1 MKRQAATEEVSLPR
15 PSDPPERLGWD
26 GCSGRPAAPPLG
38 DRAAPRLHTLAL
50 EALAQIQAVL
60 QTNTNLVQQSA
71 TLEEQVQQLLAER
84 IALFERI
91 EQLEGQLA
99 ELAQADA
106 HGGARPPI
114 PFRPLAHLPAALHH
128 ERLEAVAFPRRFSRT
143 ATSDEETLLGSATPA
158 PPVTEQVT
166 VATTGKS
173 AARDYALI
181 ARPFAR
187 FTDLGGFQSAVQA
200 LPGVENV
207 RVRRFA
213 QGALEMRVDYQ
224 GERPL
229 AELLRELALP
239 VEEIAQEG
247 TNRLH
252 IRLASPDDRSFPAL
266 G

>member
-1 MKRQAATEEVSLPR
+1 MKRQAATEEVSPPRLIDSNGTLGDDGYLGQPVAPR
-15 PSDPPERLGWD
+15 PE
-26 GCSGRPAAPPLG
+26 
-38 DRAAPRLHTLAL
+38 DRAVPRLHTLAL

-60 QTNTNLVQQSA
+60 QTNTSLVQQSA
-71 TLEEQVQQLLAER
+71 TLEEQIQLLLAER

-99 ELAQADA
+99 ERA
-106 HGGARPPI
+106 GGVRQPI
-114 PFRPLAHLPAALHH
+114 PFRPLANLPAVLHH

-143 ATSDEETLLGSATPA
+143 TTSDEETLLGSATPTPA
-158 PPVTEQVT
+158 VTEQVT
-166 VATTGKS
+166 GSAMGGV

-200 LPGVENV
+200 LPGVGNV

-213 QGALEMRVDYQ
+213 QGTLEMRVDYH

-239 VEEIAQEG
+239 VAEIVQEG
-247 TNRLH
+247 ANRLH
-252 IRLASPDDRSFPAL
+252 LRLASFDERSFPAL
-266 G
+266 S

>member
-1 MKRQAATEEVSLPR
+1 MKRRAATEEVPSPR
-15 PSDPPERLGWD
+15 LIDPPETLGWV
-26 GCSGRPAAPPLG
+26 GCSGQPAAPPLA
-38 DRAAPRLHTLAL
+38 DRATPRLHTLAL

-60 QTNTNLVQQSA
+60 QTNTSLVQQSA
-71 TLEEQVQQLLAER
+71 TLEEQIQQLLAER

-99 ELAQADA
+99 ELAQAGS
-106 HGGARPPI
+106 HSGARQPI

-128 ERLEAVAFPRRFSRT
+128 ERLEAVAFRHCFSRT

-158 PPVTEQVT
+158 PPVTEKVT
-166 VATTGKS
+166 VATTGED
-173 AARDYALI
+173 AARDCALI

-187 FTDLGGFQSAVQA
+187 FTDLGGFQAAVQA

-213 QGALEMRVDYQ
+213 QGTLEMRVDYQ
-224 GERPL
+224 GGRPL

-239 VEEIAQEG
+239 IEEIVQEEA
-247 TNRLH
+247 NRLH

-266 G
+266 S